1 MGLESWVVQLVKINE
16 TFNIIALLKILKSRS
31 VFAP

>member
-16 TFNIIALLKILKSRS
+16 AFNIIVLLKILKSRS